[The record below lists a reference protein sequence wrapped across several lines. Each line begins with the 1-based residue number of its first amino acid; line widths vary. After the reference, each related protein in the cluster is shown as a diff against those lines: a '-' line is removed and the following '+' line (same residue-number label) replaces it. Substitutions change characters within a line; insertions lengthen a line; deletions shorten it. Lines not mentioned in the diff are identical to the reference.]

1 MCKPDARCPN
11 APPFYHLSRRSRGAP
26 RGPRTKKGA
35 SLAASPVASRWIGL
49 KVAFAKPA
57 QFTPVLVKD
66 CHALAGNNQPDNL
79 MAAPLHGVAKVMG
92 EPIHC
97 IYSDRDKGRR
107 LPPQWIKPQRMLPA
121 CWRPAS
127 QSCAQRIA
135 PYCLGPLHP
144 WPRPQPDARQA
155 PIFRLA
161 WQCAL
166 HPR

>member
-1 MCKPDARCPN
+1 MHDARTPH
-11 APPFYHLSRRSRGAP
+11 PSIIYHGEAVARRAR
-26 RGPRTKKGA
+26 RTKKGA

-66 CHALAGNNQPDNL
+66 CHALAGNNQTDNH
-79 MAAPLHGVAKVMG
+79 MAAPLNGTAKVMG

-97 IYSDRDKGRR
+97 IYSDRDKGR
-107 LPPQWIKPQRMLPA
+107 LAPPQWIKLQRKLPA
-121 CWRPAS
+121 YWRPAS

-135 PYCLGPLHP
+135 PYCLGLHHP
-144 WPRPQPDARQA
+144 WPRPLPAARREPEFQQG
-155 PIFRLA
+155 